1 MIQVI
6 KDKEY
11 LDILRTSKPQNDM
24 GEDDLVSKAN
34 SLIAQI
40 DKIKKESGLA
50 ELEKELKAC
59 ESAIKEQLISQ
70 MGVNDTKVV
79 LSNYTLSKTF
89 KEVVSYDIE
98 AMERDHVLD
107 KYQIKET
114 KETLTLRKTK
124 EK

>member
-1 MIQVI
+1 MKITIDTEREAIIVVDSFF
-6 KDKEY
+6 K
-11 LDILRTSKPQNDM
+11 
-24 GEDDLVSKAN
+24 
-34 SLIAQI
+34 QI

>member
-1 MIQVI
+1 
-6 KDKEY
+6 
-11 LDILRTSKPQNDM
+11 
-24 GEDDLVSKAN
+24 
-34 SLIAQI
+34 
-40 DKIKKESGLA
+40 
-50 ELEKELKAC
+50 
-59 ESAIKEQLISQ
+59 

-79 LSNYTLSKTF
+79 SSNYTLSKTF